1 MLDPGKK
8 EEHGLN
14 TYGRHL
20 LLEYY
25 DCDKS
30 ILNNLEAIEALFIA
44 AARAADA
51 TIVQS
56 TFHRFAPQGVSGV
69 VVIEESHLSIHTW
82 PEHGYAAVDF
92 YTCGASEPDK
102 AHPVL
107 LEGLGSKRYE
117 MLVVNRGVLPPR
129 QCLKVVHQESLGLEP
144 AMQLVGETA

>member
-1 MLDPGKK
+1 M
-8 EEHGLN
+8 N

-20 LLEYY
+20 LVEYY
-25 DCDKS
+25 DCDKAT
-30 ILNNLEAIEALFIA
+30 LNNLEAIEALFIA
-44 AARAADA
+44 AAREAEA

-92 YTCGASEPDK
+92 YTCGSSNPEK

-107 LEGLGSKRYE
+107 KEGLGSKRYE
-117 MLVVNRGVLPPR
+117 MMVINRGILPPQHSLELVR
-129 QCLKVVHQESLGLEP
+129 QESCGIDP
-144 AMQLVGETA
+144 AMKILGECA

>member
-1 MLDPGKK
+1 M
-8 EEHGLN
+8 N

-20 LLEYY
+20 LVEYY

-82 PEHGYAAVDF
+82 PEHGYAAVDLF
-92 YTCGASEPDK
+92 YCGGTVKVHK
-102 AHPVL
+102 AVDVL
-107 LEGLGSKRYE
+107 RERFKPERIKF
-117 MLVVNRGVLPPR
+117 LVVRRGL
-129 QCLKVVHQESLGLEP
+129 Q
-144 AMQLVGETA
+144 GEVER

>member
-1 MLDPGKK
+1 M
-8 EEHGLN
+8 N

-20 LLEYY
+20 LVEYY
-25 DCDKS
+25 DCDHN
-30 ILNNLEAIEALFIA
+30 ILDNLEAIEALFIA
-44 AARAADA
+44 AAKAADA

-82 PEHGYAAVDF
+82 PEYGYAAVDF

-107 LEGLGSKRYE
+107 LEGLNSKRYE

-129 QCLKVVHQESLGLEP
+129 QCLKVVHQESKGIEP
-144 AMQLVGETA
+144 AMKLIGGTA

>member
-1 MLDPGKK
+1 M
-8 EEHGLN
+8 N

-20 LLEYY
+20 LVEYY
-25 DCDKS
+25 DCDKN
-30 ILNNLEAIEALFIA
+30 ILNNLESIEALFIA

-107 LEGLGSKRYE
+107 LEGLDSKRFE
-117 MLVVNRGVLPPR
+117 MLVIGRGVLPPR
-129 QCLKVVHQESLGLEP
+129 QCLKVVHAESQGLEP
-144 AMQLVGETA
+144 AMKLVGEIA